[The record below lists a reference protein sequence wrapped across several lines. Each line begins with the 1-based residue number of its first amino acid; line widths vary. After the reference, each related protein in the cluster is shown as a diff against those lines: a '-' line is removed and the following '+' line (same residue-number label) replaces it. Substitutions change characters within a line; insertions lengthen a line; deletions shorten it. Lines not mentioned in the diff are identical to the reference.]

1 MQRIPAAI
9 APVVFLPGLVYEA
22 LVRARNGLYSAGLL
36 PQHRLPDPVI
46 SIGNLTLGGTGKTPL
61 VICVAQ
67 ALLKL
72 GFVPAV
78 LTRGYG
84 RIRRREA
91 HILPPEREVPSAFL
105 AIGDEPALIRRRLP
119 SVWMGVSKDRY
130 RAGSSISRQQAQTV
144 FLLDD
149 GFQHRRLHRDLDI
162 VIIDPSQPL
171 QSNRIFPLGTL
182 REPLSGLRRCH
193 VAVINGPPDAAD
205 PVEAVVRTWQPD
217 AKIFHCSQA
226 IQSLIPFS
234 CWRRGEDGGQT
245 QRARPAYLVAA
256 LGNPDR
262 FRQDVRRLGIEVC
275 GSRFFPDHYR
285 LQRKDWA
292 ACADEAR
299 GKGADAILVTEKD
312 AVKISDPP
320 DFPLLVS
327 VQSARIS
334 DPRAFEGILQSC
346 IEDRS

>member
-9 APVVFLPGLVYEA
+9 APVVFVPGLLYEA
-22 LVRARNGLYSAGLL
+22 LIRARNGLYSAGLL
-36 PQHRLPDPVI
+36 PRYRLPNPVI
-46 SIGNLTLGGTGKTPL
+46 SIGNLTLGGAGKTPL
-61 VICVAQ
+61 VICAAQ

-84 RIRRREA
+84 RDSRHEA
-91 HILPPEREVPSAFL
+91 HILPPEREIPAASL
-105 AIGDEPALIRRRLP
+105 ALGDEPALIRRRLP

-130 RAGSSISRQQAQTV
+130 RAGSRISGQHSGIV

-149 GFQHRRLHRDLDI
+149 GFQHRRLCRDLDI
-162 VIIDPSQPL
+162 VIIDPSQSL
-171 QSNRIFPLGTL
+171 KANRIFPVGTL

-193 VAVINGPPDAAD
+193 LVVINSMPEAADAA
-205 PVEAVVRTWQPD
+205 ESVVRRWQPN
-217 AKIFHCSQA
+217 AKILYCSQI

-234 CWRRGEDGGQT
+234 SWRAGEDGAQT
-245 QRARPAYLVAA
+245 QSVPSAYLVAA

-262 FRQDVRRLGIEVC
+262 FRQDVRRLGIEVR

-285 LQRKDWA
+285 LRRRDWA
-292 ACADEAR
+292 SCADDAR
-299 GKGADAILVTEKD
+299 GQGACVILTTEKD

-327 VQSARIS
+327 VQSARMS
-334 DPRAFEGILQSC
+334 DPEAFEAILKRC
-346 IEDRS
+346 LERRP